1 MHNNSRDKRRHV
13 IQYGVIN
20 TTYLENEDDFV
31 KIKDEFKKL
40 NKNIL
45 IAKIYYFLEK
55 IRLKGKLRKSKK
67 KYLI

>member
-20 TTYLENEDDFV
+20 TTYLENEDDFA

-45 IAKIYYFLEK
+45 IAKIYYFLDK
-55 IRLKGKLRKSKK
+55 NKTKR
-67 KYLI
+67 